1 VIEIY
6 DVARNFK
13 KMRTLRG
20 AADGP
25 RLFLCLFL
33 FLFLFLFP
41 RLFLPCAPPDGVA
54 S

>member
-20 AADGP
+20 AADGS
-25 RLFLCLFL
+25 RLFL
-33 FLFLFLFP
+33 FLCLFLFP